1 MNQPAGLP
9 RLADGPPITWKLVDR
24 DRDKGR
30 IEDGYLYPTAPGGLT
45 VEGQA
50 DGRKAYMHFAVRKI
64 QPTGGGDLHLP
75 DEGGAR
81 VALFPRPVIVRDRDV
96 WARFWAGWS
105 RAVYDAPRPT
115 PEPGHQ
121 PVAREPFSLRSAPEV
136 DFRTSSLLFVD
147 LAMPADYPP
156 VVTHVKGRVIHLAH
170 PDGAGE
176 TPTAWPTHD
185 PETLRTRTFVF
196 RIPAVPEG
204 ATVQFDP
211 FPESARHPRLAAGDE
226 ATVMPFPVTPLGF
239 VPPAGLEPVRFA
251 EARTNMFRVHLPAA
265 DGGLTREGPIRSV
278 LTDGDRPAWIANV
291 TWAPIGDGW
300 QDPTAAA
307 EAAEREAGTLAGP
320 AEPFYWLGVA
330 GHKIPRAGLV
340 DGRPMTGTLYVAT
353 YEGQQVR
360 FEVTA
365 FSDVPQP
372 ARYAGLEAA
381 ILADWRWR

>member
-1 MNQPAGLP
+1 
-9 RLADGPPITWKLVDR
+9 
-24 DRDKGR
+24 
-30 IEDGYLYPTAPGGLT
+30 
-45 VEGQA
+45 
-50 DGRKAYMHFAVRKI
+50 
-64 QPTGGGDLHLP
+64 
-75 DEGGAR
+75 
-81 VALFPRPVIVRDRDV
+81 
-96 WARFWAGWS
+96 
-105 RAVYDAPRPT
+105 
-115 PEPGHQ
+115 
-121 PVAREPFSLRSAPEV
+121 VAREPFSLRSAPEV

-147 LAMPADYPP
+147 LAMPADSPP
-156 VVTHVKGRVIHLAH
+156 VVTHVEDRVIHLAH

-185 PETLRTRTFVF
+185 PATLKTRTFVF

-204 ATVQFDP
+204 ATVQFAP

-226 ATVMPFPVTPLGF
+226 ATAMPFPVAPLGF

-251 EARTNMFRVHLPAA
+251 EARTTMFRVHLPAA

-278 LTDGDRPAWIANV
+278 LTEGDRPAWIANV

-353 YEGQQVR
+353 YEGHQVR
-360 FEVTA
+360 CEVTA
-365 FSDVPQP
+365 FSDVAQP